1 MSRTLI
7 FLMALCLAACSA
19 QSTLATLPGDV
30 RAQAV
35 ANVDRIMAGDMA
47 VVREAFPDASGE
59 AFEAAIARMDVEA
72 RRGEERARN
81 LVAAETN
88 RADFRLAYEVETPA
102 GFTVISQTFAPAT
115 SEARLAAIDVVG
127 SDTSLAAQKRRLN
140 TAARLIG
147 GAFLLGLIGIGLAL
161 LRNRPH
167 NRKTS

>member
-7 FLMALCLAACSA
+7 PLILLLAACSA
-19 QSTLATLPGDV
+19 NATRSAMPETV
-30 RAQAV
+30 RTESAR
-35 ANVDRIMAGDMA
+35 NVDRIMAGDMA
-47 VVREAFPDASGE
+47 VVREAFPDASG
-59 AFEAAIARMDVEA
+59 ATFEAALNRIDAEA

-88 RADFRLAYEVETPA
+88 RADYRLAYEVETPA

-161 LRNRPH
+161 LRNRPL
-167 NRKTS
+167 NRKMS